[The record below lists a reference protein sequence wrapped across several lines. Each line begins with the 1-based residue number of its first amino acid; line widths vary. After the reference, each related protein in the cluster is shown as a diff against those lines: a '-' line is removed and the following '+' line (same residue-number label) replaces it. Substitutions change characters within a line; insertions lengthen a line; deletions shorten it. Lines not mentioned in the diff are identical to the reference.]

1 MSPLNH
7 LLRGYRITT
16 AEILYHLPD
25 HPHLL
30 QSYLWQ
36 EYDIAPEY
44 PVLHR
49 FLDFWSRNLD
59 GMLHSVKVAN
69 VDIVTAP
76 RARHA
81 DALMILQ

>member
-1 MSPLNH
+1 MSALNL
-7 LLRGYRITT
+7 LLRGYRMTT
-16 AEILYHLPD
+16 AEILYHMPD
-25 HPHLL
+25 HPTLL
-30 QSYLWQ
+30 QSYIWQ
-36 EYDIAPEY
+36 EYDIAPDY
-44 PVLHR
+44 PALHR

-69 VDIVTAP
+69 VDLVTVP